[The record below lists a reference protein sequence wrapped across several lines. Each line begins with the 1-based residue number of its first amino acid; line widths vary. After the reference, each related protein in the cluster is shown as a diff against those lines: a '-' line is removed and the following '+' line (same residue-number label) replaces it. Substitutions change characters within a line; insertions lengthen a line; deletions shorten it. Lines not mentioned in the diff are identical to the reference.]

1 MSKNHYTLKKRKKIG
16 GGALGTRAGGGGSPA
31 WVSSVT
37 VQGWVAEE
45 GCPVGLSCRIWEALC
60 GREEGKFTWGHAV
73 ETLLKPALKN
83 LNFTSRKMRNH
94 HKSFSMGEGYL

>member
-1 MSKNHYTLKKRKKIG
+1 M
-16 GGALGTRAGGGGSPA
+16 
-31 WVSSVT
+31 
-37 VQGWVAEE
+37 
-45 GCPVGLSCRIWEALC
+45 GLSCRIWEALC

-94 HKSFSMGEGYL
+94 RKSFSMGEGYL